1 MENFSC
7 NISTRIHFGTDM
19 DYSPFIEAGVWLCDR
34 VYRFLAT
41 DEPLSSFD
49 DHIITGLALD
59 SEVVQKICSD
69 NLLKKLG
76 TKPREINKDA
86 LKRYIEKYRHL
97 IVDKELVKY
106 IDELCEKY
114 L

>member
-1 MENFSC
+1 
-7 NISTRIHFGTDM
+7 
-19 DYSPFIEAGVWLCDR
+19 
-34 VYRFLAT
+34 
-41 DEPLSSFD
+41 
-49 DHIITGLALD
+49 
-59 SEVVQKICSD
+59 VQKICSD

-86 LKRYIEKYRHL
+86 LKKYIEKYRHL

-114 L
+114 LQ